1 MAEKQPT
8 ATIENSNTWTGKS
21 RGTVTG
27 FRVFVFFI
35 KNFGIG
41 AAYALMHLPIPY
53 FYVVMRSN
61 VKAMD
66 YYFRKR
72 LGYSWIK
79 SKVSIYKNSYVFG
92 QTLVDKIA
100 IPIGNG
106 NKYTYE
112 FDGEE
117 HITEML
123 KLARGGILISAH
135 VGNFELAQYFFK
147 ERNFDTAI
155 SIVITDQDHE
165 DIKEYLGQFTKRK
178 HVNFIIVKNDMSH
191 IFEISAAIAQNRIVC
206 ISGDRFLN
214 KTKTLEAELLG
225 KKAKFPI
232 GPFQIATRMQ
242 VPVLFV
248 YVMREPK
255 RHYHLYARKVKVE
268 RRDAQDLLNKFAGHL
283 ELVAKKYPLQ
293 WFNFYDFWDDLNV

>member
-1 MAEKQPT
+1 MAKNQTITTTEN
-8 ATIENSNTWTGKS
+8 ATTWTGKS

-27 FRVFVFFI
+27 FKIFVFFI
-35 KNFGIG
+35 RKFGIR

-53 FYVVMRSN
+53 FCLAVRN
-61 VKAMD
+61 NAKALH
-66 YYFRKR
+66 YFYTKR
-72 LGYSWIK
+72 LGYSWLK
-79 SKVSIYKNSYVFG
+79 SCVSIYKNYYVFG
-92 QTLVDKIA
+92 QSLVDKIA
-100 IPIGNG
+100 IPIGKG
-106 NKYTYE
+106 DAYSYE

-123 KLARGGILISAH
+123 QKEEGGILISAH
-135 VGNFELAQYFFK
+135 VGNFELAQHFFK
-147 ERNFDTAI
+147 KRNFDAAI

-165 DIKEYLGQFTKRK
+165 DIKEYLGQFTKRD
-178 HVNFIIVKNDMSH
+178 HVNFIVVKEDMSH

-255 RHYHLYARKVKVE
+255 KHYHLYARKVKVE
-268 RRDAQDLLNKFAGHL
+268 RRDAQDLLNKFAAHL
-283 ELVAKKYPLQ
+283 ELVVKKYPLQ
-293 WFNFYDFWDDLNV
+293 WFNFYDFWGKGL